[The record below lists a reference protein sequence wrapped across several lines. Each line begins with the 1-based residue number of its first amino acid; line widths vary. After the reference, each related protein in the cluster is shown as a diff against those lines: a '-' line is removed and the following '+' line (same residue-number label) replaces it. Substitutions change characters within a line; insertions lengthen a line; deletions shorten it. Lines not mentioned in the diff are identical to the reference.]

1 MAQHRVKL
9 RRGLGPVLG
18 QGDVLAHRRGQPLL
32 QGAGLRRP
40 HGLAAHG
47 QHGGQLRQQISVLGG
62 AFGQTQHRLTRPH
75 RVQIGFAGGPGQAHP
90 GADRRLGGGL
100 VALRRQQ
107 AQATLP
113 RPVTQRGQRQC
124 RTRVGVGL
132 HQAAQRHT
140 RCHAV
145 AGDGQAGR
153 LHRALGQQPHQV
165 QRPTGLGPRA
175 RQAFAAKGLDAD
187 HRAHDVAIDIDV
199 AGPRRVHHLGHRL
212 VDPGVDPQ
220 RQAVAGGVDV
230 GQHLRQLLTP
240 VAQHMQHR
248 PEHLAIELGHCGNF
262 NQRGRHKTALCGQ
275 RRAQFSAPDLAALP
289 LHGVHMT
296 LDGGQCFGVDHRAHI
311 GGQSA
316 GVADAQLRH
325 CALQH
330 GDQAVGHIVL
340 HTQQPQRRTP
350 LAGAVKGRG
359 HDVGHRLLGQRG

>member
-1 MAQHRVKL
+1 M
-9 RRGLGPVLG
+9 
-18 QGDVLAHRRGQPLL
+18 LAHRRGQPLL

-62 AFGQTQHRLTRPH
+62 AFGQAQHGVTRLH
-75 RVQIGFAGGPGQAHP
+75 RVEIGLAGGAGQTHP

-107 AQATLP
+107 AQALLP
-113 RPVTQRGQRQC
+113 RPVAQRGQGLC
-124 RTRVGVGL
+124 RAWVGVGL
-132 HQAAQRHT
+132 AQAAQRHAWG
-140 RCHAV
+140 HAA
-145 AGDGQAGR
+145 AGDGQASR

-165 QRPTGLGPRA
+165 QRPTGLWPCA
-175 RQAFAAKGLDAD
+175 RQAFAAKGLHAN
-187 HRAHDVAIDIDV
+187 HRTHDVAIDIDV

-220 RQAVAGGVDV
+220 RQAIAGGIDV
-230 GQHLRQLLTP
+230 VQQLRQLLAP

-248 PEHLAIELGHCGNF
+248 PEHFAFKLGHCGNF

-275 RRAQFSAPDLAALP
+275 RRAQLSAPDLAALP
-289 LHGVHMT
+289 LHGLHMA
-296 LDGGQCFGVDHRAHI
+296 LDGGQCFGVDDRAHI